1 MILNDI
7 KEKLLEVDPI
17 VFYGM
22 VDNSVRET
30 VWDYTVFER
39 KRIAINGNKNSYSYY
54 FSVHIIRENFI
65 PEGLDKTVIDKVCE
79 IPGMRV
85 ADNDP
90 VFSYVAKP
98 NTNVVVEMLSID
110 FVRPVKV

>member
-1 MILNDI
+1 MILNEI
-7 KEKLLEVDPI
+7 KEKLLEVDPV

-22 VDNSVRET
+22 FDKNYNAPVL
-30 VWDYTVFER
+30 DYIVFDR
-39 KRIAINGNKNSYSYY
+39 KKININTNKNSYSYY

-65 PEGLDKTVIDKVCE
+65 PEGFEKIVIDKVCE

-85 ADNDP
+85 ADEPP
-90 VFSYVAKP
+90 VFDYTTKP
-98 NTNVVVEMLSID
+98 NTNVVMEMLSID